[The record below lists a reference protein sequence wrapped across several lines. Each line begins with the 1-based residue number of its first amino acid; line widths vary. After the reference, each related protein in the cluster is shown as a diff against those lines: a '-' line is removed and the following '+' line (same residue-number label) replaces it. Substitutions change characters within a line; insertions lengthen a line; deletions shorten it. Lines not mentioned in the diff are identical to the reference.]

1 MDYLGIDISKRNSV
15 VAHYKD
21 EKFQKEFTI
30 QNNKNGYNYLLKYLN
45 DLDHPQTIFESTGI
59 YSRAMVRFCRVNQI
73 NFIEMNPLEAKFRTS
88 SLRSWKTD
96 QADAH
101 KLAHLAPTL
110 KQTDSLSNHN
120 HDSIFFELRE
130 RVRFHLEIENEQ
142 NRLKNEIVEILHQT
156 FPGLEN
162 LFSSRYSIISLNIA
176 EIFTHPDMVTDK
188 SMDMLITHI
197 FSSTDKGLS
206 MNKAEKYAHQ
216 LVNIASESYP
226 NVDRHS
232 FLVEKVRLLIQQL
245 KQSIERLKQLDKA
258 MIQLAQQ
265 LDCFENIHSI
275 PGIGKLSAAMII
287 GEIGDI
293 TRFRSHKQ
301 LNAFVGIDIKRYQ
314 SGSTSSRDTIN
325 KRGNKKARRLLF
337 WVVMN
342 ILKGQHH
349 YDNHVVDYY
358 YKLRKQPNEKSHKTA
373 VVACI
378 NRLLKTIHY
387 LVMNQKLYDYQMSP
401 H

>member
-101 KLAHLAPTL
+101 KLAHLASTL

-142 NRLKNEIVEILHQT
+142 NRLKNEIVELLHQT

-162 LFSSRYSIISLNIA
+162 LFSSRYSIIALNIA
-176 EIFTHPDMVTDK
+176 EIFTHPDMVADI

-245 KQSIERLKQLDKA
+245 KQSIERLKQLDNA

-314 SGSTSSRDTIN
+314 SGGTSSKDTIN

-337 WVVMN
+337 WVIMN

-373 VVACI
+373 VIACI